1 MAVLISAEYFG
12 KNVQLYRVYNLELGW
27 QSLPLEILLPCL
39 FLQVA
44 LASFYENDGEDN
56 AVEEEEAESHVEELP
71 VQPLASHPKVQ
82 PQPKSGGVFSARY
95 ILISIY

>member
-39 FLQVA
+39 FL
-44 LASFYENDGEDN
+44 
-56 AVEEEEAESHVEELP
+56 
-71 VQPLASHPKVQ
+71 
-82 PQPKSGGVFSARY
+82 
-95 ILISIY
+95 